1 MYLKGGEYKITNVI
15 KRGGF
20 GITYLGEQVRLKRK
34 VAIKEYF
41 IENYCIRKIDKS
53 VETVNTEISRKI
65 FEIYKY
71 KFLKEANTIAS
82 MSHKGIISI
91 IDVFEEKG
99 TAYYVMEFHEK
110 GSLLDIIPSGGFPE
124 EVAKRYIK
132 EIAGILRYIHV
143 DKKMM
148 HLDIKPDN
156 ILVKG
161 DGGLVLID
169 FGGSKHYN
177 RDTDGQ
183 TSETPPCVS
192 EGFSPTEQYVKD
204 GVKYFCPATDIY
216 ALGATYYTLLT
227 GERPDSASEVVNYGL
242 KPLPARVSS
251 KTKEVIK
258 KAMSPAIVN
267 RPNSIDEFLRLPG
280 MMDDVTPVPVLKW
293 IIGGLVAV
301 VVVLACIL
309 GWPKKKENNISTNDT
324 LKVQPVS
331 LTDGPVIQKPDQ
343 NSPAEKNTETVPVDE
358 IPEEKVVEEK
368 TDKEPSKVL
377 DARAVDLGLSVKW
390 AKENLKVNGKAHFSW
405 GETEPKSSYVIGTS
419 KNWNKIIENIGG
431 KAEWDAAAKH
441 WGNGWRLPTEA
452 EVNEL
457 IHECNWT
464 WVNKDG
470 DWGYEVTGPN
480 GNSIFLPT
488 DGHMHKEQR
497 MEDEE
502 GYFLTSREQGKVACR
517 ILLVNKYGK
526 SIENSM
532 RYHGNSI
539 RAVMD

>member
-1 MYLKGGEYKITNVI
+1 MYLKGSEYKITNVI

-41 IENYCIRKIDKS
+41 IENYCIRKKDKS

-91 IDVFEEKG
+91 IDVFEENG
-99 TAYYVMEFHEK
+99 TAYYVMEYHEK
-110 GSLLDIIPSGGFPE
+110 GSLLDIIPNGGFPE

-156 ILVKG
+156 ILVKE

-216 ALGATYYTLLT
+216 ALGATYYALLT
-227 GERPDSASEVVNYGL
+227 GVRPDSASEVVNYGL

-258 KAMSPAIVN
+258 KAMSPAIAN
-267 RPNSIDEFLRLPG
+267 RPQSIDEFLRLPG
-280 MMDDVTPVPVLKW
+280 MMDDVPPVPVLKW
-293 IIGGLVAV
+293 MIGGLAAV
-301 VVVLACIL
+301 VVILACIL
-309 GWPKKKENNISTNDT
+309 GWPKGKENDISTNDT
-324 LKVQPVS
+324 LIVQPVS
-331 LTDGPVIQKPDQ
+331 LTDGPVIPNTDQ
-343 NSPAEKNTETVPVDE
+343 NSPVAENTEKVIVDE
-358 IPEEKVVEEK
+358 KPEEKVVEEK
-368 TDKEPSKVL
+368 TDINPPKVL
-377 DARAVDLGLSVKW
+377 DSRAVDLGLSVKW

-405 GETEPKSSYVIGTS
+405 GETEPKSSYDIKSS
-419 KNWNKIIENIGG
+419 KSWDKVFENIGG
-431 KAEWDAAAKH
+431 KTEWDAAAKH

-488 DGHMHKEQR
+488 DGHMHKEER
-497 MEDEE
+497 TEEEE
-502 GYFLTSREQGKVACR
+502 GYFLTSKGQSKIACR
-517 ILLVNKYGK
+517 ILQVNKYGK

-532 RYHGNSI
+532 RYQGNSI